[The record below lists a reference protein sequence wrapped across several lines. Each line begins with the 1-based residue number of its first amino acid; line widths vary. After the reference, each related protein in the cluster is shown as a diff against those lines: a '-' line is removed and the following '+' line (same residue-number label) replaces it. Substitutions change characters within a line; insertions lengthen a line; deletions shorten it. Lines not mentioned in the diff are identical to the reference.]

1 MPMNEV
7 AAADAH
13 TEPVNEFAAAEAH
26 IEIAGPYISP
36 TAASR
41 QE

>member
-1 MPMNEV
+1 MNEV

>member
-7 AAADAH
+7 AAAEAH

>member
-1 MPMNEV
+1 MNEV
-7 AAADAH
+7 AAAEAH